1 MEIYD
6 TTCETPGCAARATFT
21 IKDSGGKPVGKHCR
35 RHAPDA
41 LKAQNEGERRP
52 QIAATQGQGSAVAR

>member
-1 MEIYD
+1 MASMEIYD
-6 TTCETPGCAARATFT
+6 TTCETPDCAARATFE

-41 LKAQNEGERRP
+41 LKAQNAIDQRRLT
-52 QIAATQGQGSAVAR
+52 AAGVAR

>member
-6 TTCETPGCAARATFT
+6 TTCETPDCAARATFR
-21 IKDSGGKPVGKHCR
+21 IKDDVGKPVGKHCR

-41 LKAQNEGERRP
+41 LKAQNAIDQRRQP
-52 QIAATQGQGSAVAR
+52 VAGVAR